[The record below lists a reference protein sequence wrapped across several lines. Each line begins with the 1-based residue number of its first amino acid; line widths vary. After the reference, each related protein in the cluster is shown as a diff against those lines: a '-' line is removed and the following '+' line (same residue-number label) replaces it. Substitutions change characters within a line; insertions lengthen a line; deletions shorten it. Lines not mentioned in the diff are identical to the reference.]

1 MSYMKGVWYSHDN
14 GSYIEIRSDSPDM
27 DALPWSAIGDV
38 CSSKY
43 CERGDVSDDNAKR
56 IVDCVNACDG
66 MDDPLLEIARLRAS
80 VSELT
85 RHLTACANEL
95 TFMIDEHNEQNMGDG
110 SWKYDHQ
117 TPWEALHLI
126 DGMGVK

>member
-1 MSYMKGVWYSHDN
+1 MSYTKGKWFVEESYSIDAIAMLGKFN
-14 GSYIEIRSDSPDM
+14 VQREVGARRAGSY
-27 DALPWSAIGDV
+27 
-38 CSSKY
+38 
-43 CERGDVSDDNAKR
+43 DDAKR

-95 TFMIDEHNEQNMGDG
+95 TFMIDEHNEQNMEDG

-126 DGMGVK
+126 YGMGVK